1 MSFIRKKGGDLYE
14 RRRRRS
20 RSRNIRNS
28 SGSTHSFNYFC
39 CSLNEPTIKA
49 NAIIIIVV
57 VALYTIN
64 NLLIKKNTFGL
75 VGEFFNNYFNDLC
88 CTPLFLAYVNL
99 LLRFIGQE
107 IQSLVIIEAVC
118 LSAGLFWEIIA
129 PIFITY
135 SVTDICD
142 LICYMVGGIVYYQF
156 IKQRR
161 IK

>member
-1 MSFIRKKGGDLYE
+1 MNG
-14 RRRRRS
+14 
-20 RSRNIRNS
+20 
-28 SGSTHSFNYFC
+28 
-39 CSLNEPTIKA
+39 PTTKA
-49 NAIIIIVV
+49 NAVIIIIVIV
-57 VALYTIN
+57 LYAIN
-64 NLLIKKNTFGL
+64 NLLIKRCTSGFLGD
-75 VGEFFNNYFNDLC
+75 FFNNYFNDLC